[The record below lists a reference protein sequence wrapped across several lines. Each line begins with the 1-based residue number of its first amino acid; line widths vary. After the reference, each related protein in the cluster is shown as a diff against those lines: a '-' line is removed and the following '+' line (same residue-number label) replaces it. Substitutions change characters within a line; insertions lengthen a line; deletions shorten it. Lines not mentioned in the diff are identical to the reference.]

1 MMSEQIYQWINTIV
15 PGEVKTLLKQGWTVK
30 YITTV
35 TATANAITT
44 CVLQEPNKVESQ
56 NGGKLIPPFPEFLK
70 QIELSL
76 KELVK
81 EENLEENDD

>member
-1 MMSEQIYQWINTIV
+1 MSEQIYQWINTIV

-35 TATANAITT
+35 TATSNAITT
-44 CVLQEPNKVESQ
+44 CVLQEPKKVESQ
-56 NGGKLIPPFPEFLK
+56 NLSSFQDVLK
-70 QIELSL
+70 GIELSL
-76 KELVK
+76 KELVN

>member
-35 TATANAITT
+35 TATSNAITT
-44 CVLQEPNKVESQ
+44 CVLQEPKKVESQ
-56 NGGKLIPPFPEFLK
+56 GLSSFQDVLK
-70 QIELSL
+70 GIELSL

>member
-1 MMSEQIYQWINTIV
+1 MSEQIYQWINTIV

-35 TATANAITT
+35 TATSNAITT
-44 CVLQEPNKVESQ
+44 SVLQEPKKVESQ
-56 NGGKLIPPFPEFLK
+56 NLSSFQDVLK
-70 QIELSL
+70 GIELSL
-76 KELVK
+76 KELVN

>member
-15 PGEVKTLLKQGWTVK
+15 PGEVKTLLKQGWIVK

-35 TATANAITT
+35 TATSNAITT
-44 CVLQEPNKVESQ
+44 CVLQEPNAVESQ
-56 NGGKLIPPFPEFLK
+56 NISSFQDVLK
-70 QIELSL
+70 GIGLSL
-76 KELVK
+76 EGLVK